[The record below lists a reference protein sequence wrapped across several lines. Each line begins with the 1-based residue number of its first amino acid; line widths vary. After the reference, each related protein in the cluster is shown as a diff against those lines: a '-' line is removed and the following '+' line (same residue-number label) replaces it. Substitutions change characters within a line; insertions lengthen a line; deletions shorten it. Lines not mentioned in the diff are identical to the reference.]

1 MREMLVSD
9 QLPTSEQSTAER
21 SAPPCPKCKHT
32 AVLPVAQTVFEAIL
46 SFQRFQCGRCQYPR
60 RSQFGWTAIP
70 KALLA
75 LGLLGAAV
83 YLARSPRFLNY
94 ALSSRSSVG
103 ETERLAQ
110 ARAAAGGQGSTFE
123 QMMNRKPKATL
134 DNAEILRL
142 WRADVGTS
150 VVLQMIRTSNGSY
163 DVSTNA
169 IIALRE
175 ARVDQSIILAIIDAN
190 YNSR

>member
-1 MREMLVSD
+1 MLVAD
-9 QLPTSEQSTAER
+9 QLSQFEQP
-21 SAPPCPKCKHT
+21 APPCPKCKYT
-32 AVLPVAQTVFEAIL
+32 AVRPLEQTVFEAIF
-46 SFQRFQCGRCQYPR
+46 SFRRYQCSRCQFPR
-60 RSQFGWTAIP
+60 RSRFGWTAIP
-70 KALLA
+70 KALLVLA
-75 LGLLGAAV
+75 LLGAAV
-83 YLARSPRFLNY
+83 YLARSPRIISN
-94 ALSSRSSVG
+94 ALTGGGALG
-103 ETERLAQ
+103 EAERLAQ

-123 QMMNRKPKATL
+123 QMMARKPKATL

-175 ARVDQSIILAIIDAN
+175 AGVDQSIILAVIDAN

>member
-1 MREMLVSD
+1 
-9 QLPTSEQSTAER
+9 
-21 SAPPCPKCKHT
+21 
-32 AVLPVAQTVFEAIL
+32 
-46 SFQRFQCGRCQYPR
+46 
-60 RSQFGWTAIP
+60 
-70 KALLA
+70 
-75 LGLLGAAV
+75 
-83 YLARSPRFLNY
+83 
-94 ALSSRSSVG
+94 
-103 ETERLAQ
+103 
-110 ARAAAGGQGSTFE
+110 
-123 QMMNRKPKATL
+123 MMNRKPKATL

>member
-1 MREMLVSD
+1 MIEMLVAD
-9 QLPTSEQSTAER
+9 QLSPSEQY
-21 SAPPCPKCKHT
+21 APPCPHCKHT
-32 AVLPVAQTVFEAIL
+32 AVLPIDQKVLEAIC
-46 SFQRFQCGRCQYPR
+46 SFQRFQCSRCQFPR
-60 RSQFGWTAIP
+60 LSRFGWTALP
-70 KALLA
+70 KALLVLA
-75 LGLLGAAV
+75 LLGAVV
-83 YLARSPRFLNY
+83 YLVRSPRILNY
-94 ALSSRSSVG
+94 ALAGGGTAS
-103 ETERLAQ
+103 EAERLVQ

-175 ARVDQSIILAIIDAN
+175 AKVDQSIILALIDAN